1 MAIRRATHVLKN
13 SNIVNRPLPSI
24 LKAGEP
30 IVNTAEGIMYFSGVT
45 TSTNEWTSAGTGTTA
60 NFFEVG
66 SNLYDLVLRNQLIE
80 YQGVSGAGLVDKYL
94 KGTSSGFVLDD
105 ISNIQGIDSYLTGA
119 TFNNTNNLLTLA
131 LNEGKPNVTTTIDA
145 NHNLLSNLQGGTSG
159 EYYHTTQ
166 TIHDGL
172 TGATNPSSSNPFAT
186 IADIAASSGDTQ
198 QVKVSS
204 NDTTPGFLEDK
215 VTGGTNVTITTLNDG
230 GNELLQISSTDTNN
244 YVTGNTLTPSNNNT
258 PTQSAQLDY
267 NITPAGGPYFIVTEN
282 TFVTGGTLNGTTI
295 ELDYNDSTITGNTI
309 DLSGLDVNDTFSTG
323 TTNSVSATNNSNVQ
337 STDITG
343 NDGFTDFTVS
353 FTDTFVTGGT
363 LTGSDLVL
371 TRNDGTQVTTDL
383 SSLDVNDTFVTGFTY
398 NNANTF
404 TITRNEGQPDL
415 TATINTVTGMT
426 NTGNL
431 DLQGELSNSTGNVV
445 INDNLDITG
454 TTTSW
459 GNILPGAHLTYD
471 LGASGQRWDELWVR
485 KIQIGTT
492 TTTLSEEGGN
502 FEMSG
507 NTGDFV
513 FKPSVNST
521 FHSDVLPDAD
531 LTRAIGSPSLRWDV
545 YAGNLSATGLTI
557 TGLGSGRVV
566 YTDGSGGLTTEA
578 GFEYNDTTDLLT
590 VGDLNVTNSLGTTAS
605 IGQGGLIIGSGGST
619 SSPGLGDLT
628 VHGNFTVFG
637 TATTVSTNEL
647 YVEDPQITLN
657 YNPTG
662 DTSSTSV
669 ASGIRIQDGDGSGND
684 VLLTVAQMNTFT
696 GGDVTEYTGANGYS
710 NRSFLTQLNDIVI
723 RNTNSNNGAP
733 DGVRVLAEFDCL
745 DGGTY

>member
-1 MAIRRATHVLKN
+1 MANRSTRLILKN
-13 SNIVNRPLPSI
+13 SDIVNRPYSGATL
-24 LKAGEP
+24 LAGEA
-30 IVNTAEGIMYFSGVT
+30 IVNTADGIMLFSGVT
-45 TSTNEWTSAGTGTTA
+45 TSTSEWTPSGLGGNA

-66 SNLYDLVLRNQLIE
+66 SNLYDLKLRNRLTKYEGID
-80 YQGVSGAGLVDKYL
+80 GAGLVGKFL
-94 KGTSSGFVLDD
+94 SGTTNGFTLAD
-105 ISNIQGIDSYLTGA
+105 ISAIQGVDSYLTGG
-119 TFNNTNNLLTLA
+119 TFNNTTNLLTLQ
-131 LNEGKPNVTTTIDA
+131 LNEGKSDVTVTIDA
-145 NHNLLSNLQGGTSG
+145 NHNALNNLQGGTSG
-159 EYYHTTQ
+159 EYYHLTATEY
-166 TIHDGL
+166 GAV
-172 TGATNPSSSNPFAT
+172 TGASSPSAANPFAT
-186 IADIAASSGDTQ
+186 IADITAASGDT
-198 QVKVSS
+198 
-204 NDTTPGFLEDK
+204 
-215 VTGGTNVTITTLNDG
+215 
-230 GNELLQISSTDTNN
+230 
-244 YVTGNTLTPSNNNT
+244 YVTGNTSLVLPTNST
-258 PTQSAQLDY
+258 PTYTTQLGY
-267 NITPAGGPYFIVTEN
+267 NQAPVGGPYSLTLRDAYI
-282 TFVTGGTLNGTTI
+282 TGGTLTNGI
-295 ELDYNDSTITGNTI
+295 ISLEYNDSNITGNTI
-309 DLSGLDVNDTFSTG
+309 DISSIDVNDTY
-323 TTNSVSATNNSNVQ
+323 
-337 STDITG
+337 
-343 NDGFTDFTVS
+343 
-353 FTDTFVTGGT
+353 VTGGT
-363 LTGSDLVL
+363 VTSATDTTNQATINLSYKNDEGGSYTLPFENTYITGGTLSGTDLL
-371 TRNDGTQVTTDL
+371 LDKNDGVTETIDL
-383 SSLDVNDTFVTGFTY
+383 SALSDVDTKVTAFTY

-404 TITRNEGQPDL
+404 TIFNSDATSYA
-415 TATINTVTGMT
+415 ATINTVTGMT

-431 DLQGELSNSTGNVV
+431 DLQGELANSTGNVV

-521 FHSDVLPDAD
+521 FYSDLLPDAD
-531 LTRAIGSPSLRWDV
+531 LTRDIGSPSLRWNI

-578 GFEYNDTTDLLT
+578 GFEYNDTTNTIT
-590 VGDLNVTNSLGTTAS
+590 VGNLNVQNPSGTTS
-605 IGQGGLIIGSGGST
+605 TIGQGGLVIGSGGSF
-619 SSPGLGDLT
+619 SSPGIGDLI
-628 VHGNFTVFG
+628 VHGDFTVFG

-662 DTSSTSV
+662 DTSSTSI

-684 VLLTVAQMNTFT
+684 VFLTVAQMNTFT
-696 GGDVTEYTGANGYS
+696 GGDVTEYSGANGYT

-723 RNTNSNNGAP
+723 RNTNLNNGAP
-733 DGVRVLAEFDCL
+733 DGVRVLAEFDVL